1 MKMGEDFRR
10 EFPQPEEGFRA
21 AEYQALMRLKE
32 EKRRLHM
39 KFKPVIAFVLML
51 ILLMS
56 VGVAATVEKWSLFDS
71 VPDDWRIA
79 TDAEKAQM
87 KSSFVPIAID
97 GKMVDVTLREAIY
110 DGYGVYL
117 VVDVTP
123 KSPNVFLIPYHNA
136 DLDEPAGDVVSS
148 FPDDVTLEEHIRA
161 LGKRENVIIVSARN
175 AIEDRVQGL
184 DLGADDY
191 LPKPFHTAELV
202 ARVRSV
208 LRRGRSGGELKIE
221 IGNVSLSPSSR
232 QVKVEGQ
239 ELSLLKKEF
248 DILLYFMQRP
258 AHMIDKTMLAES
270 VWGDYVD
277 DTDNFQF
284 VYAQIKNLRRKLADA
299 KASIEISSV
308 YGFGYKLIEKSA

>member
-1 MKMGEDFRR
+1 MKILIIEDDSSLR
-10 EFPQPEEGFRA
+10 EIMSRA
-21 AEYQALMRLKE
+21 LRQEKFTVETASTFAEADSKLAGYNYDC
-32 EKRRLHM
+32 
-39 KFKPVIAFVLML
+39 
-51 ILLMS
+51 ILLDIM
-56 VGVAATVEKWSLFDS
+56 L
-71 VPDDWRIA
+71 PDGNGL
-79 TDAEKAQM
+79 Q
-87 KSSFVPIAID
+87 
-97 GKMVDVTLREAIY
+97 L
-110 DGYGVYL
+110 L
-117 VVDVTP
+117 
-123 KSPNVFLIPYHNA
+123 
-136 DLDEPAGDVVSS
+136 
-148 FPDDVTLEEHIRA
+148 EHIRA

-270 VWGDYVD
+270 VWGDYID